1 MRTPYR
7 GCEGKKL
14 MLIYLQMIESEEDK
28 SKFEAI
34 YNQYRYLM
42 YTAANRI
49 LNNQFDA
56 EDAVHQAFLSII
68 DNLDKVRE
76 VDCPE
81 TRSYV
86 VIITERKAIDI
97 IRARKRFT
105 GEDIIDKLPG
115 IDIPLPGDHGLADAM
130 AKLPARYREVLLLR
144 FDNGYNTKE
153 IAKMMDMT
161 EGSMQKLIWRAKEAL
176 HKQLEADECEI

>member
-1 MRTPYR
+1 MTLL
-7 GCEGKKL
+7 CSKEKKY

-34 YNQYRYLM
+34 YNKYRYLM
-42 YTAANRI
+42 FSVANRV
-49 LNNQFDA
+49 LNNQYDA

-68 DNLDKVRE
+68 DNLNKVRE

-86 VIITERKAIDI
+86 VIITENKAIDI
-97 IRARKRFT
+97 IRSRKHLS
-105 GEDIIDKLPG
+105 GEELNDTLFG
-115 IDIPLPGDHGLADAM
+115 IDIPLPGDNGLADAM

-144 FDNGYNTKE
+144 FDNGYSTRE

-161 EGSMQKLIWRAKEAL
+161 EGSMQKLIWRAKDAL
-176 HKQLEADECEI
+176 RKQLDKDNGGL

>member
-1 MRTPYR
+1 
-7 GCEGKKL
+7 

-42 YTAANRI
+42 FSVAYK
-49 LNNQFDA
+49 LLDNQYDA

-68 DNLDKVRE
+68 DNLDKIKE
-76 VDCPE
+76 TNCPE
-81 TRSYV
+81 TKSYV
-86 VIITERKAIDI
+86 VIITEHKAIDM
-97 IRARKRFT
+97 IRARKHLS
-105 GEDIIDKLPG
+105 GEELIEAIHG
-115 IDIPLPGDHGLADAM
+115 IDIPLPGDNGLADAM

-144 FDNGYNTKE
+144 FDNGYSTKE
-153 IAKMMDMT
+153 LAKMMDMT

-176 HKQLEADECEI
+176 RKQLQADDGEL

>member
-1 MRTPYR
+1 
-7 GCEGKKL
+7 

-34 YNQYRYLM
+34 YNKYRQLM
-42 YTAANRI
+42 FVAANRI
-49 LNNQFDA
+49 LKNQYDA
-56 EDAVHQAFLSII
+56 EDAVHQAFVSII
-68 DNLDKVRE
+68 DNLSKVKE
-76 VDCPE
+76 VNCPE

-86 VIITERKAIDI
+86 VIIAENKAIDI
-97 IRARKRFT
+97 IRSRKRLA
-105 GEDIIDKLPG
+105 GEDLTETLPG
-115 IDIPLPGDHGLADAM
+115 MDIPLPGDNGLADAL

-144 FDNGYNTKE
+144 FDNGYSTKE

-176 HKQLEADECEI
+176 RKQLDMDNGGL